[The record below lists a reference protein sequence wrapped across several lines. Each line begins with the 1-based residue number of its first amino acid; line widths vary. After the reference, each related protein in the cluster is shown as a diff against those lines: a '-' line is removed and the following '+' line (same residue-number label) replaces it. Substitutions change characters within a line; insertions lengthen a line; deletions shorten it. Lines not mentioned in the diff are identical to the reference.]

1 MLDPRDQPPR
11 YLVELI
17 SHRLLRYATG
27 PLHVILLL
35 AALALAATSRS
46 ARAVVAAHALWFAL
60 ALSARARPGRSRVA
74 DLAWYYLVVTAASLA
89 GLARMAVHGPQA
101 TWSAAEG
108 TR

>member
-11 YLVELI
+11 YFAELI

-27 PLHVILLL
+27 PLHVVLLL
-35 AALALAATSRS
+35 AALALATTTRS
-46 ARAVVAAHALWFAL
+46 ARAVVAGHVLWLGL
-60 ALSARARPGRSRVA
+60 ALGARRSPGRSRLA
-74 DLAWYYLVVTAASLA
+74 DFAWYYLVVTAASLA
-89 GLARMAVHGPQA
+89 GLARMVSQGPQA

>member
-11 YLVELI
+11 YFAELI

-27 PLHVILLL
+27 PLHVVLLL
-35 AALALAATSRS
+35 AALALATTTRS
-46 ARAVVAAHALWFAL
+46 ARAVVAGHALWLGL
-60 ALSARARPGRSRVA
+60 ALSARRSPGRSRLA
-74 DLAWYYLVVTAASLA
+74 DFAWYYLVVTAASLA
-89 GLARMAVHGPQA
+89 GLARMVSQGPQA